1 MRASGGNVSRLL
13 PGWEFMSMRG
23 RWNNG
28 MEKLLELLEKREMSL
43 VAIEVVFD

>member
-1 MRASGGNVSRLL
+1 
-13 PGWEFMSMRG
+13 MRG